1 MKNSYESDDDLKV
14 HFGNSVVVHYMC
26 ARLCI
31 KIKSSNVN
39 FSFRQ
44 KPIDPFSIYSHKDM
58 LIEQMLSGVSEPVD
72 NSLLPIRVFNRQPL
86 FNQLFT
92 GKEILVNIVEKAPK
106 EDMSPFWIHIDYY
119 RNKPSITLNWH
130 VSDRSFFTRLI
141 SQLSTREFLKIQIT
155 TDKNDSDF
163 EPYTLDPSLELQKFI
178 RIKDL
183 FLTF

>member
-31 KIKSSNVN
+31 NLKSSNVK

-44 KPIDPFSIYSHKDM
+44 KPNDPFSVYSHRDM
-58 LIEQMLSGVSEPVD
+58 LTEQMLSGVSEPID

-92 GKEILVNIVEKAPK
+92 SKEIHVNIVEKAPN
-106 EDMSPFWIHIDYY
+106 EELSPFWIYIDYY
-119 RNKPSITLNWH
+119 RKKPSITLHWH
-130 VSDRSFFTRLI
+130 VSDRSLFTRLI
-141 SQLSTREFLKIQIT
+141 SQLATREFLKIQIT

-163 EPYTLDPSLELQKFI
+163 EPYTLDHSLELPKFI

-183 FLTF
+183 SLTF